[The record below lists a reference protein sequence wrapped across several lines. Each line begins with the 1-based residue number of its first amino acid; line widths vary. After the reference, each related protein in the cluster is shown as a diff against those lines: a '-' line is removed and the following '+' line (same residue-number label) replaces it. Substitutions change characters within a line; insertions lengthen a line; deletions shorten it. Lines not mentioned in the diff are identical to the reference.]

1 MRSGLPLAL
10 VVLLGAASARAQDE
24 PAPTGGALDPT
35 SYAALSAD
43 DQAQLTLGGFRGYL
57 QRIRATDAAL
67 YAELDPRLRD
77 LEGRETAADAVFW
90 TATALGAGALIA
102 AIPVYTE
109 LGEGSTDIAVGLVV
123 GGLSTF
129 LVGLI
134 VQAIVR
140 PGQQDLVQLIDHHD
154 DLVGR
159 R

>member
-1 MRSGLPLAL
+1 MRSGLSLAL

-24 PAPTGGALDPT
+24 PAPTGGALDPA

-109 LGEGSTDIAVGLVV
+109 LEEGTDIAVGLVV